1 VESTAADLSS
11 IETMLADLIVRL
23 ERASGGVAAQE
34 REDLAGELLEVQRVL
49 ESARRRLGR
58 ISRSIQLG

>member
-1 VESTAADLSS
+1 MDSTAADLSS

-23 ERASGGVAAQE
+23 DRASGGVAAQE
-34 REDLAGELLEVQRVL
+34 REDLAGELLEVQRLL
-49 ESARRRLGR
+49 ESANRRLGR